1 MGIPIEDMNY
11 QKIGDGR
18 SPLTKLHDWVVVGLR
33 HRRLAT
39 ITFVGVLLGAAV
51 GAFLLPPHYQTNIKI
66 LVKHERLDPLV
77 SADMS
82 NTMPQNIAGVSESE
96 VSSEVELIK
105 SRDLMEKVVTTCGLQ
120 NAMSRFWPYPK
131 DPQKRIATA
140 VRRFQSALKVEVLP
154 KTSLI
159 SLSYEATNP
168 QQAAQVLNTLVN
180 LYMEKH
186 MSVHQPAGT
195 FEFFQT
201 QTHQYEQGLARAES
215 SLVNFRKEQG
225 VVSPEQEKVAT
236 LEKLSEFRAQLTQ
249 TQAAIAETLQR
260 KRVLE
265 SQSSTLPSR
274 MTTEMRLS
282 DNPQLMG
289 QLKSTLLSL
298 ELKRTELLQKYEP
311 TYRLVQEVDTEL
323 EQTRAAIQTAEKSQ
337 LREETTD
344 RNPTYA
350 WVDSELARARSELAA
365 EQARAQSLTRTLRDY
380 ADRASELDRKGAAE
394 QDLLRDKKAQEDN
407 YLLYQ
412 RKQEEARISNALD
425 RSRIGNVA
433 VAEAAVVPVLPS
445 RSRMLILLAGLFAAV
460 AVSTISLGVAEYL
473 NPSFRTAEDVQELLQ
488 LPVFASMLTDDN

>member
-1 MGIPIEDMNY
+1 MEDMNY
-11 QKIGDGR
+11 RKTDAR
-18 SPLTKLHDWVVVGLR
+18 PPLTKLHDWVIVGLR
-33 HRRLAT
+33 HRRLAA
-39 ITFVGVLLGAAV
+39 ISFGGVLLGAAV
-51 GAFLLPPHYQTNIKI
+51 GAFLLPPRYQTNIKI

-77 SADMS
+77 SAEVAS
-82 NTMPQNIAGVSESE
+82 TMPQNLAGVSESE
-96 VSSEVELIK
+96 VNSEVELIK
-105 SRDLMEKVVTTCGLQ
+105 SRDLLEKVVTTSGLQ
-120 NAMSRFWPYPK
+120 NTVTRFWPYPSN
-131 DPQKRIATA
+131 PQKRIATA
-140 VRRFQSALKVEVLP
+140 VRKFQSALKVEVLP

-159 SLSYEATNP
+159 SVTYEATNP

-186 MSVHQPAGT
+186 MAVHQPAGT
-195 FEFFQT
+195 FEFFQS
-201 QTHQYEQGLARAES
+201 QAQQYGQGLAQAES
-215 SLVNFRKEQG
+215 RLVKFRKEQG
-225 VVSPEQEKVAT
+225 VVAPEQEKVAT

-249 TQAAIAETLQR
+249 TQALIAETLQR

-265 SQSSTLPSR
+265 AQASTVPTR

-289 QLKSTLLSL
+289 QLKSTLLGL

-311 TYRLVQEVDTEL
+311 TYRLVKEVDTEL
-323 EQTRAAIQTAEKSQ
+323 EQTRAAIQTAENSQ
-337 LREETTD
+337 LREETTN

-365 EQARAQSLTRTLRDY
+365 EQARAQALSRTLRSY
-380 ADRASELDRKGAAE
+380 EGQASELDRKGAVE
-394 QDLLRDKKAQEDN
+394 QDLLRDKKAQEEN

-425 RSRIGNVA
+425 RSRIVNVV

-460 AVSTISLGVAEYL
+460 VVSAASLAVAEYL
-473 NPSFRTAEDVQELLQ
+473 NPSFKTAEDVQENLEV
-488 LPVFASMLTDDN
+488 PVFASVLTHDN